1 MAPQVED
8 RPRSSAGLYASGG
21 SPDAAR
27 TRDAGRSG
35 EPAIGPGALAPT
47 ERSAPRAGLVPA
59 TVAEHEERWRALL
72 SSMLDPMVAI
82 DAWGTIQAA
91 SDSVERVFG
100 WSPDELIGQ
109 NVRVLMAEPHRTEHD
124 AYLETYRR
132 TGRTGII
139 GVTRQFPVVRKDGS
153 PRTVELSVGRARL
166 EGGRELFTGTFRD
179 VTERRCAEEA
189 LRASEQRFH
198 AIFDEAYQ
206 YLGLL
211 SPDGTVLE
219 ANRTALEATGI
230 AREDVIGRPF
240 WDTRWWSY
248 SAEVRD
254 RVRAAVTS
262 AARGEFVR
270 FEVEVRGR
278 GNEVLTVDFSLKP
291 VCDPMGRV
299 VLLIPE
305 GRDIS
310 EIKRAQRAETAMLRA
325 LATIGESAALLAHEI
340 KNPIT
345 AVNVALRAVADQLGE
360 DHRAVLEDLVVR
372 MQRVEQMMRRTLSFA
387 RPLELRR
394 ERIESRALLTDTVSH
409 LADELAKAGS
419 AVEVVAGS
427 GIEFV
432 ADRGLLEEVL
442 ANLVRN
448 AIEAKGGAVRV
459 TLSAREAGAEVE
471 LSVADDGP
479 GVPESARA
487 TLFKP
492 FTTTKRKGNGLGL
505 AICRKIVEEHAGS
518 IALDPTY
525 TAGAR
530 FAIRLPRGPR

>member
-1 MAPQVED
+1 VED
-8 RPRSSAGLYASGG
+8 RPRPAAGLYAQGAAQPEGASARG
-21 SPDAAR
+21 SPAGSIAPPGRQPAGAA
-27 TRDAGRSG
+27 A
-35 EPAIGPGALAPT
+35 EPTSL
-47 ERSAPRAGLVPA
+47 
-59 TVAEHEERWRALL
+59 AEHEERWRALL

-100 WSPDELIGQ
+100 WRPDELIGQ
-109 NVRVLMAEPHRTEHD
+109 NVRVLMVEPHRSAHD

-139 GVTRQFPVVRKDGS
+139 GVTREFPVLRKDGE
-153 PRTVELSVGRARL
+153 RLTVELSVGRARP

-179 VTERRCAEEA
+179 VTERRCAEES

-211 SPDGTVLE
+211 SPDGTLLE
-219 ANRTALEATGI
+219 ANRTVLDATGT
-230 AREDVIGRPF
+230 AREAVIGKPF
-240 WDTRWWSY
+240 WEARWWSY
-248 SAEVRD
+248 SSEIRE
-254 RVRAAVTS
+254 RVREAVAC

-291 VCDPMGRV
+291 VSDPQGRV

-310 EIKRAQRAETAMLRA
+310 EIKRVQRAETAMLRA

-372 MQRVEQMMRRTLSFA
+372 MQRVEQMMRRTLTFA
-387 RPLELRR
+387 RPLDLRR
-394 ERIESRALLTDTVSH
+394 ERIDALALLTDTVAH
-409 LADELAKAGS
+409 LADELASSGS
-419 AVEVVAGS
+419 TADVAADP

-448 AIEAKGGAVRV
+448 AIEAKGDSARV
-459 TLSAREAGAEVE
+459 ALSAVIAGGQVE
-471 LSVADDGP
+471 ISVADDGP
-479 GVPESARA
+479 GVPEAARA

-505 AICRKIVEEHAGS
+505 AICRKIVEEHAGT
-518 IALDPTY
+518 IALDPNH

>member
-1 MAPQVED
+1 MVPQVED
-8 RPRSSAGLYASGG
+8 RPRSQAGLYASGG
-21 SPDAAR
+21 AAGHAQG
-27 TRDAGRSG
+27 RDGGPRDTPAAG
-35 EPAIGPGALAPT
+35 PAVPAEGAAPGPG
-47 ERSAPRAGLVPA
+47 PA

-100 WSPDELIGQ
+100 WSPRELIGQ
-109 NVRVLMAEPHRTEHD
+109 NVRLLMAEPHRSEHD
-124 AYLETYRR
+124 AYLEAYRR

-139 GVTRQFPVVRKDGS
+139 GVTREFEVVRKDGG
-153 PRTVELSVGRARL
+153 RLTVELSVGRARL

-179 VTERRCAEEA
+179 VTERRLAEEA
-189 LRASEQRFH
+189 LRASERRFH

-211 SPDGTVLE
+211 SPDGAVLE
-219 ANRTALEATGI
+219 INRTALTATGVS
-230 AREDVIGRPF
+230 REQVIGQPF
-240 WDTRWWSY
+240 WEARWWSF
-248 SAEVRD
+248 SAETRE
-254 RVRAAVTS
+254 RVRAAVAS
-262 AARGEFVR
+262 AASGEFVR
-270 FEVEVRGR
+270 FEVEIRGR

-291 VCDPMGRV
+291 VHDRDGRV

-387 RPLELRR
+387 RPLDLRR
-394 ERIESRALLTDTVSH
+394 ERIDARSLMTDAAAH
-409 LADELAKAGS
+409 LADELARAASTIEVDAPAG
-419 AVEVVAGS
+419 
-427 GIEFV
+427 IDFV

-448 AIEAKGGAVRV
+448 AIEAKGASARV
-459 TLSAREAGAEVE
+459 ALSARAVGTGVE

-479 GVPESARA
+479 GVPVASRA

-492 FTTTKRKGNGLGL
+492 FATTKRKGNGLGL
-505 AICRKIVEEHAGS
+505 AICRKIVEEHAGT
-518 IALDPTY
+518 IVLDPDH

-530 FAIRLPRGPR
+530 FVIRLPRGLR